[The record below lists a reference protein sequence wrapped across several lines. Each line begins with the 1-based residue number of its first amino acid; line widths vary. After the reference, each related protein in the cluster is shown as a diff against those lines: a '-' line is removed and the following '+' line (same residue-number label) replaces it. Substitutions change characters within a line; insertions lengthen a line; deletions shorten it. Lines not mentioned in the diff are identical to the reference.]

1 MPLSCIKIIILNTII
16 IGYIMDKEMDNYDS
30 SQIQILE
37 GLKAVRKVPGMYIG
51 STGPDGLH
59 HMVYEV
65 VDNCIDESMAG
76 YGSNINVIIYKD
88 GSISVEDD
96 GRGIPVD
103 IHPKYNR
110 PGLEIVMTELH
121 SGAKFDKTVYKVTGG
136 LHGVGVHVVNAL
148 SEYLIA
154 LVKRDNK
161 IYYEK
166 FERGVPESGLKEL
179 SYGEVNDNNDINNI
193 QIKYKN
199 TGTVIKFYP
208 DKQIF
213 DTIDFSYQVLTQRF
227 MDLAFLNPNITI
239 EFTDE
244 RSNKH
249 EKFHFDGGLIE
260 YVKFLNEG
268 REPINKDP
276 IYCKEEYREYI
287 VEFALQYNNDISE
300 IDESFV
306 NNIKTSEGGTHL
318 TGFHTGISRAIIDYA
333 KTKNLVKG
341 VTAITGDD
349 TREGL
354 AFVLHVKM
362 LNPQFEGQTK
372 EKLGNSVVKSIVSSI
387 TEKFLKDYFESYP
400 PIAEA
405 IIKRVLA
412 AAAAREA
419 SRKAKDLIRRK
430 TALESGTLP
439 GKLADCSSNDNEK
452 TEVYIVEGDS
462 AGGSAKQARNREYQA
477 ILPLRGK
484 ILNVEKS
491 NDNKVLEN
499 EEIKNLI
506 TAIGTSIKDK
516 FEIRNLRYNKIIIM
530 TDADVDG
537 AHIRTLLLTFFYRYM
552 KELIEGGH
560 VYFAQPPLYRIQKG
574 SDIHYVFLED
584 EKDDL
589 VKKLGNNV
597 IIQRFKGLGE
607 MNPEQLWETT
617 MNPESRKLVQVSIED
632 ALYADQLFNLLMGDK
647 VEPRRKFI
655 EDNAK
660 FVQNLDI

>member
-1 MPLSCIKIIILNTII
+1 
-16 IGYIMDKEMDNYDS
+16 MDNYDS

-154 LVKRDNK
+154 LVKKNGK

-166 FERGVPESGLKEL
+166 FERGIPVSGLKEL
-179 SYGEVNDNNDINNI
+179 NYDEVKNDENINNI
-193 QIKYKN
+193 KIKYKN
-199 TGTVIKFYP
+199 TGTIIKFYP

-227 MDLAFLNPNITI
+227 MDLAFLNPNTTI

-244 RSNKH
+244 RSKNY
-249 EKFHFDGGLIE
+249 EKFHFEGGLIE

-268 REPINKDP
+268 KEIINKDP
-276 IYCKEEYREYI
+276 VYCKEEYKDYV
-287 VEFALQYNNDISE
+287 VEFAMQYNNDISE
-300 IDESFV
+300 TDESFV
-306 NNIKTSEGGTHL
+306 NNIKTPEGGTHL
-318 TGFHTGISRAIIDYA
+318 TGFHSGISRAIIDYA
-333 KTKNLVKG
+333 KNKNLIKG

-354 AFVLHVKM
+354 TSVLHVKM
-362 LNPQFEGQTK
+362 FNPQFEGQTK
-372 EKLGNSVVKSIVSSI
+372 EKLGNSGAKSVVSSI

-400 PIAEA
+400 PVAEA

-419 SRKAKDLIRRK
+419 SRKAKDLVRRK

-439 GKLADCSSNDNEK
+439 GKLADCSSNDNER

-462 AGGSAKQARNREYQA
+462 AGGSAKQARNREFQA

-506 TAIGTSIKDK
+506 TAIGTSVKDK
-516 FEIRNLRYNKIIIM
+516 FDIKNLRYNKIIIM

-552 KELIEGGH
+552 NELIDGGH

-574 SDIHYVFLED
+574 TDIHYVFLED

>member
-1 MPLSCIKIIILNTII
+1 
-16 IGYIMDKEMDNYDS
+16 MDKEMNNYDS

-65 VDNCIDESMAG
+65 VDNCIDEFMAG
-76 YGSNINVIIYKD
+76 YGSNINVVIYKD

-96 GRGIPVD
+96 GRGIPID

-121 SGAKFDKTVYKVTGG
+121 SGAKFDKTIYKVTGG

-154 LVKRDNK
+154 IVKRNNK

-166 FERGVPESGLKEL
+166 FERGVPVSGLKEL
-179 SYGEVNDNNDINNI
+179 NYDEVKNDKNINDIK
-193 QIKYKN
+193 IKYKN
-199 TGTVIKFYP
+199 TGTIIKFYP
-208 DKQIF
+208 DKEIF
-213 DTIDFSYQVLTQRF
+213 DTTDFSYSVLTQRF
-227 MDLAFLNPNITI
+227 MDLAFLNPNTTI

-244 RSNKH
+244 RSNKY
-249 EKFHFDGGLIE
+249 EKLHFEGGLVE

-268 REPINKDP
+268 KELINKDP
-276 IYCKEEYREYI
+276 IYCKEEYKDYI
-287 VEFALQYNNDISE
+287 VEFAMQYNNNINE

-306 NNIKTSEGGTHL
+306 NNIKTPEGGTHL
-318 TGFHTGISRAIIDYA
+318 TGFHTGVSRAIIDYA
-333 KTKNLVKG
+333 KSKNLIKG
-341 VTAITGDD
+341 VTAIIGDD

-354 AFVLHVKM
+354 TSVLHVKM
-362 LNPQFEGQTK
+362 FNPQFEGQTK
-372 EKLGNSVVKSIVSSI
+372 EKLGNSVVKNIVSSI

-400 PIAEA
+400 PVAEA
-405 IIKRVLA
+405 IIKRVLG

-419 SRKAKDLIRRK
+419 SRKAKDLVRRK

-452 TEVYIVEGDS
+452 TEIYIVEGDS

-516 FEIRNLRYNKIIIM
+516 FDIKNLRYNKIIIM

-552 KELIEGGH
+552 NELINGGH

-574 SDIHYVFLED
+574 NDIHYVFLED
-584 EKDDL
+584 EKDEL

-617 MNPESRKLVQVSIED
+617 MNPETRKLVQVSIEN
-632 ALYADQLFNLLMGDK
+632 AIYADQLFNLLMGDK
-647 VEPRRKFI
+647 VEPRREFI
-655 EDNAK
+655 EQNAK

>member
-1 MPLSCIKIIILNTII
+1 
-16 IGYIMDKEMDNYDS
+16 MDNYDS

-154 LVKRDNK
+154 LVKKNGK

-166 FERGVPESGLKEL
+166 FERGIPVSGLKEL
-179 SYGEVNDNNDINNI
+179 NYDEVKNDESINNI
-193 QIKYKN
+193 KIKYKN
-199 TGTVIKFYP
+199 TGTIIKFYP

-227 MDLAFLNPNITI
+227 MDLAFLNPNTTI

-244 RSNKH
+244 RSKNY
-249 EKFHFDGGLIE
+249 EKFHFEGGLIE

-268 REPINKDP
+268 KEIINKDP
-276 IYCKEEYREYI
+276 VYCKEEYKDYV
-287 VEFALQYNNDISE
+287 VEFAMQYNNDISE
-300 IDESFV
+300 TDESFV
-306 NNIKTSEGGTHL
+306 NNIKTPEGGTHL
-318 TGFHTGISRAIIDYA
+318 TGFHSGISRAIIDYA
-333 KTKNLVKG
+333 KNKNLIKG

-354 AFVLHVKM
+354 TSVLHVKM
-362 LNPQFEGQTK
+362 FNPQFEGQTK
-372 EKLGNSVVKSIVSSI
+372 EKLGNSGAKSVVSSI

-400 PIAEA
+400 PVAEA

-419 SRKAKDLIRRK
+419 SRKAKDLVRRK

-439 GKLADCSSNDNEK
+439 GKLADCSSNDNER

-462 AGGSAKQARNREYQA
+462 AGGSAKQARNREFQA

-506 TAIGTSIKDK
+506 TAIGTSVKDK
-516 FEIRNLRYNKIIIM
+516 FDIKNLRYNKIIIM

-552 KELIEGGH
+552 NELIDGGH

-574 SDIHYVFLED
+574 TDIHYVFLED

>member
-1 MPLSCIKIIILNTII
+1 
-16 IGYIMDKEMDNYDS
+16 MDNYDS

-154 LVKRDNK
+154 LVKKNGK

-166 FERGVPESGLKEL
+166 FERGIPVSGLKEL
-179 SYGEVNDNNDINNI
+179 NYDEVKNDENINNI
-193 QIKYKN
+193 KIKYKN
-199 TGTVIKFYP
+199 TGTIIKFYP

-227 MDLAFLNPNITI
+227 MDLAFLNPNTTI

-244 RSNKH
+244 RSKNY
-249 EKFHFDGGLIE
+249 EKFHFEGGLIE

-268 REPINKDP
+268 KEIINKDP
-276 IYCKEEYREYI
+276 VYCKEEYKDYV
-287 VEFALQYNNDISE
+287 VEFAMQYNNDISE
-300 IDESFV
+300 TDESFV
-306 NNIKTSEGGTHL
+306 NNIKTPEGGTHL
-318 TGFHTGISRAIIDYA
+318 TGFHSGISRAIIDYA
-333 KTKNLVKG
+333 KNKNLIKG

-354 AFVLHVKM
+354 TSVLHVKM
-362 LNPQFEGQTK
+362 FNPQFEGQTK
-372 EKLGNSVVKSIVSSI
+372 EKLGNSAAKSIVSSI

-400 PIAEA
+400 PVAEA

-419 SRKAKDLIRRK
+419 SRKAKDLVRRK

-439 GKLADCSSNDNEK
+439 GKLADCSSNDNER

-462 AGGSAKQARNREYQA
+462 AGGSAKQARNREFQA

-506 TAIGTSIKDK
+506 TAIGTSVKDK
-516 FEIRNLRYNKIIIM
+516 FDIKNLRYNKIIIM

-552 KELIEGGH
+552 NELIDGGH

-574 SDIHYVFLED
+574 TDIHYVFLED

>member
-1 MPLSCIKIIILNTII
+1 
-16 IGYIMDKEMDNYDS
+16 MDNYDA

-65 VDNCIDESMAG
+65 IDNCIDEAMAG
-76 YGSNINVIIYKD
+76 YGSDINIVIYKD

-103 IHPKYNR
+103 IHPKYHR

-121 SGAKFDKTVYKVTGG
+121 SGAKFDKHVYKVTGG

-154 LVKRDNK
+154 LVKKDDK

-166 FERGVPESGLKEL
+166 FEKGVPVTGLKVLE
-179 SYGEVNDNNDINNI
+179 SKARVDDPEIKDID
-193 QIKYKN
+193 IKYPKH
-199 TGTVIKFYP
+199 GTIIKFYP
-208 DKQIF
+208 DTTIF
-213 DTIDFSYQVLTQRF
+213 DSIDFSYQVISQRI
-227 MDLAFLNPNITI
+227 MDLAFLNSNITI
-239 EFTDE
+239 EFTDL
-244 RSNKH
+244 RSGKH
-249 EKFHFDGGLIE
+249 QKFHFDGGLIE
-260 YVKFLNEG
+260 YAQFLDQG
-268 REPINKDP
+268 KEPVNKEP
-276 IYCKEEYREYI
+276 IYCHEEYKDYV
-287 VEFALQYNNDISE
+287 VEFALQYVQDITE
-300 IDESFV
+300 TEESFV
-306 NNIKTSEGGTHL
+306 NNIKTPEGGTHL
-318 TGFHTGISRAIIDYA
+318 TGFHAGLSRAVLDYA
-333 KTKNLVKG
+333 RTKNLVKG
-341 VTAITGDD
+341 VTALTGDD

-354 AFVLHVKM
+354 TAVLHIKM
-362 LNPQFEGQTK
+362 FDPQFEGQTK
-372 EKLGNSVVKSIVSSI
+372 EKLGNSAVKSIVLSI
-387 TEKFLKDYFESYP
+387 TEKYIKDYFESYP
-400 PIAEA
+400 PVADS

-412 AAAAREA
+412 SAAAREA
-419 SRKAKDLIRRK
+419 SRKAKDLVRRK

-439 GKLADCSSNDNEK
+439 GKLADCSSSDSDQ

-491 NDNKVLEN
+491 NDNKALEN

-516 FEIRNLRYNKIIIM
+516 FDMKNLRYGKIIIM

-552 KELIEGGH
+552 NELIQGGH
-560 VYFAQPPLYRIQKG
+560 VYFAQPPLFRVQKG
-574 SDIHYVFLED
+574 SEIVYVFSED
-584 EKDDL
+584 EKDRE
-589 VKKLGNNV
+589 VARMGKNV
-597 IIQRFKGLGE
+597 VIQRFKGLGE

-617 MNPESRKLVQVSIED
+617 MNPETRKLVQVTIED
-632 ALYADQLFNLLMGDK
+632 ALYADQLFNILMGEK

-660 FVQNLDI
+660 YVQNLDI